1 MNKEFIT
8 CLEHIIDLEKTV
20 MVQEDLLLAMNQR
33 ADKLGL
39 RNHYERPVLKPA
51 VYVPEPKAGSNSTQW
66 VAMILTFI
74 VVFFV
79 EILICSV
86 IFLDASDA
94 AIFISILILIGP
106 MILLAVWIS
115 KSVGKAI
122 ENKQNE
128 ERRAATLPIKEKE
141 NRFAYEKALAV
152 YNASVEADV
161 RRVNTELVVK
171 SDLVQSINDLQ
182 AQIQETYDALTAF
195 YDAAGIYELY
205 RNIVAVSY
213 FHEYLASGICT
224 ELGGPNGAY
233 ITFKNEMYNRMKI
246 ERLDTIIN
254 YLDQLH
260 YDNTML
266 RGAIEYAGYCLD
278 DVCRKMDAMIG
289 QQKIAIEQGQT
300 IQQQNALSL
309 YNQECQKQRLDYLA
323 WMEYY
328 NTHLK

>member
-1 MNKEFIT
+1 MI
-8 CLEHIIDLEKTV
+8 EK
-20 MVQEDLLLAMNQR
+20 QR
-33 ADKLGL
+33 IY
-39 RNHYERPVLKPA
+39 YE
-51 VYVPEPKAGSNSTQW
+51 
-66 VAMILTFI
+66 
-74 VVFFV
+74 
-79 EILICSV
+79 
-86 IFLDASDA
+86 
-94 AIFISILILIGP
+94 
-106 MILLAVWIS
+106 LAV
-115 KSVGKAI
+115 KDK
-122 ENKQNE
+122 
-128 ERRAATLPIKEKE
+128 
-141 NRFAYEKALAV
+141 
-152 YNASVEADV
+152 
-161 RRVNTELVVK
+161 
-171 SDLVQSINDLQ
+171 LVQSINELKVQ
-182 AQIQETYDALTAF
+182 FQETYDALTVF
-195 YDAAGIYELY
+195 YNAAGIYELY

-260 YDNTML
+260 HDNIML
-266 RGAIEYAGYCLD
+266 KNAIEYVGDCVN
-278 DVCRKMDAMIG
+278 DVYWKMDDMIN

>member
-1 MNKEFIT
+1 MNEEFIT
-8 CLEHIIDLEKTV
+8 CLEHIIDLEK
-20 MVQEDLLLAMNQR
+20 MRMAQEQLVSEMTDKAN
-33 ADKLGL
+33 KLGL
-39 RNHYERPVLKPA
+39 RNRYQQPVLKQA
-51 VYVPEPKAGSNSTQW
+51 
-66 VAMILTFI
+66 ILRDAEVDDDKFDKYQIITTGICVFVSFAIGIVSGAFNHDPQGGLFGGIGLAIIGAIIGTFLGCAI
-74 VVFFV
+74 ADTKTIRQAK
-79 EILICSV
+79 EQGQKNYE
-86 IFLDASDA
+86 AETA
-94 AIFISILILIGP
+94 A
-106 MILLAVWIS
+106 
-115 KSVGKAI
+115 
-122 ENKQNE
+122 NQ
-128 ERRAATLPIKEKE
+128 RAYQEDL
-141 NRFAYEKALAV
+141 NR
-152 YNASVEADV
+152 YNAAVVADEQ
-161 RRVNTELVVK
+161 RAKNELIVK
-171 SDLVQSINDLQ
+171 DNILQSIEDLKT
-182 AQIQETYDALTAF
+182 QIRKTEDTLKTY

-278 DVCRKMDAMIG
+278 DVCRKMDDMIN
-289 QQKIAIEQGQT
+289 QQKIAIEQGKT